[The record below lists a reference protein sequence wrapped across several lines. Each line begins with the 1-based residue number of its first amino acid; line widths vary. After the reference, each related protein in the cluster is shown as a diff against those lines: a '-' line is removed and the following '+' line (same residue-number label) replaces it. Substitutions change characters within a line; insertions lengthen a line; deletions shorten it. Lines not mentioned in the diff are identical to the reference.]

1 MRPTTPSR
9 HPRRRAL
16 PPATA
21 ARRPATARDGRCA
34 GEAARRAALAAPAA
48 LLLLGACAVEPPL
61 DAPGPAPDPG
71 GTIVSDYGGGTSPV
85 ARYVRLPDGRA
96 VPFDAAAPGAGAPG
110 GGVAPGGVGKP
121 IPGGG
126 QAAAEAAPPRTRAG
140 RPIGTGTAFAVT
152 ASGLAVTN
160 AHVVQ
165 GCSQVVDEQGR
176 VLRVVAADRR
186 RDLALVDAGRGFG
199 AVVRFR
205 PAAAVDLGE
214 TVLVFGFPYG
224 QALGTGLNVTNGI
237 VTGLAGPGGD
247 ASRFQMNAAVQP
259 GNSGGPAVDDAGLLL
274 GVAVGRLND
283 LAVLRATGSLPQGVN
298 FAIRAAEVERFLAEQ
313 GVRPVRGAQG
323 GTGAR
328 AVSASVGPAVFQILC
343 RG

>member
-1 MRPTTPSR
+1 MRPTAPP
-9 HPRRRAL
+9 PR
-16 PPATA
+16 PGGPAM
-21 ARRPATARDGRCA
+21 RPA
-34 GEAARRAALAAPAA
+34 AALLL
-48 LLLLGACAVEPPL
+48 LLLLGACAAEPPAG
-61 DAPGPAPDPG
+61 APGGAADAD
-71 GTIVSDYGGGTSPV
+71 GTIVADYGGGTAPV
-85 ARYVRLPDGRA
+85 ARYLRLPDGRA
-96 VPFDAAAPGAGAPG
+96 VPVQAAPGSAAAAPPPGAGKPVPG
-110 GGVAPGGVGKP
+110 GDAT
-121 IPGGG
+121 
-126 QAAAEAAPPRTRAG
+126 AEAAPPRPRAG
-140 RPIGTGTAFAVT
+140 RAIGTGTAFAIT
-152 ASGLAVTN
+152 PAGLAVTN

-165 GCSQVVDEQGR
+165 GCAQVVDEQGR

-205 PAAAVDLGE
+205 PEAAVDLGE

-247 ASRFQMNAAVQP
+247 ATRFQMNAAVQP

-298 FAIRAAEVERFLAEQ
+298 FAIRATEVERFLADQ
-313 GVRPVRGAQG
+313 GVRPARGAQG

>member
-1 MRPTTPSR
+1 MRT
-9 HPRRRAL
+9 AL
-16 PPATA
+16 P
-21 ARRPATARDGRCA
+21 
-34 GEAARRAALAAPAA
+34 L
-48 LLLLGACAVEPPL
+48 LLLLGACAAEPP
-61 DAPGPAPDPG
+61 PGAALPG
-71 GTIVSDYGGGTSPV
+71 GGDGGTFVTDYGGGTSPV

-96 VPFDAAAPGAGAPG
+96 VPVATPPGPAAAAPPGADGKPVPG
-110 GGVAPGGVGKP
+110 GETAP
-121 IPGGG
+121 
-126 QAAAEAAPPRTRAG
+126 EAPPPRARAG
-140 RPIGTGTAFAVT
+140 RAIGTGSAFAVT
-152 ASGLAVTN
+152 ANGLAVTN

-165 GCSQVVDEQGR
+165 GCASVVDEQGR
-176 VLRVVAADRR
+176 PVRVVAADRQ
-186 RDLALVDAGRGFG
+186 RDLALIDAGRAFG

-205 PAAAVDLGE
+205 PQAAVDLGE

-224 QALGTGLNVTNGI
+224 QALGTGINVTNGI

-259 GNSGGPAVDDAGLLL
+259 GNSGGPAVDDSGLLL

-313 GVRPVRGAQG
+313 GVRPARGAQG

-328 AVSASVGPAVFQILC
+328 AVSANVAPAVFQVLC

>member
-1 MRPTTPSR
+1 M
-9 HPRRRAL
+9 
-16 PPATA
+16 
-21 ARRPATARDGRCA
+21 
-34 GEAARRAALAAPAA
+34 RAALPL
-48 LLLLGACAVEPPL
+48 LLLLGACAAEPPP
-61 DAPGPAPDPG
+61 DAGGPAVAG
-71 GTIVSDYGGGTSPV
+71 EGTIVSDYGGGTAPV

-96 VPFDAAAPGAGAPG
+96 VAVAPSPGAPAPPGDAAAAGKPLQG
-110 GGVAPGGVGKP
+110 GGEP
-121 IPGGG
+121 
-126 QAAAEAAPPRTRAG
+126 AAEATAPPRARAG
-140 RPIGTGTAFAVT
+140 RAIGTGSAFAIT

-165 GCSQVVDEQGR
+165 GCAQVVDEQGR
-176 VLRVVAADRR
+176 PVRVLATDRR
-186 RDLALVDAGRGFG
+186 RDLALIETGRGFG

-205 PAAAVDLGE
+205 PQAAVDLGE

-224 QALGTGLNVTNGI
+224 QALGTGINVTNGI

-247 ASRFQMNAAVQP
+247 VSRFQMNAAVQP

-298 FAIRAAEVERFLAEQ
+298 FAIRATEVEQFLAEQ
-313 GVRPVRGAQG
+313 NVRPVRGASG

-328 AVSASVGPAVFQILC
+328 AVSASVAPAVFQLLC